1 MKIYTRTGDR
11 GETGLLGGAR
21 VDKSV
26 LRVET
31 YGEMDELNAALGV
44 ARAQVSDSEIAAI
57 LEALQRDLFSVG
69 ALLADPEGKFQSNKV
84 EIAPA
89 DVERLER
96 HIDHFESRLPPL
108 TRFLLPGGSAGAAA
122 LHLARAVARRAERR
136 LVALSRTESVPPAL
150 LAYLNRLSDLLFV
163 LARWENQQQGSEQS
177 SW

>member
-21 VDKSV
+21 VDKNV

-96 HIDHFESRLPPL
+96 HIDRFESRLPPL
-108 TRFLLPGGSAGAAA
+108 TRFLLPGGSAAAAA

-136 LVALSRTESVPPAL
+136 LVALSRAEPVPPAL
-150 LAYLNRLSDLLFV
+150 LAFLNRLSDLLFV
-163 LARWENQQQGSEQS
+163 LARWENHQQGSEES

>member
-21 VDKSV
+21 VDKNV

-84 EIAPA
+84 AIAPA

-136 LVALSRTESVPPAL
+136 LVALSRAESVPPAL
-150 LAYLNRLSDLLFV
+150 LAFLNRLSDLLFV
-163 LARWENQQQGSEQS
+163 LARWENHQRASEES